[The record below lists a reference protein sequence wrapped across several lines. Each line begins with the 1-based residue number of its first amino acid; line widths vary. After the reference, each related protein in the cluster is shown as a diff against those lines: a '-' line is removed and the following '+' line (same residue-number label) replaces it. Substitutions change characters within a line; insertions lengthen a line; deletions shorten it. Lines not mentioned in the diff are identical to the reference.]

1 MTRSLTLML
10 GLATVALS
18 ALAQSANAQPAVDAR
33 LGVALDAL
41 RPSAFEGE
49 RRGTIEGTLTPEW
62 SFASQR
68 GRVYYEFEGGSFNT
82 PGDWSFV
89 SHAMGASYRV
99 DLKDAE
105 KARLF
110 AGGSGSWRR
119 NGDAWSEAN
128 YDALSAFV
136 NFELRPREGLTLWTG
151 YRLADRSFDQLTE
164 LDQLERDTFFSLN
177 LNLPSRTTLIAESHL
192 GWKSYQGAT
201 RYESV
206 ATPLPSSSTSSS
218 TPTSGRGRSGA
229 GMGPSVRVTLPSYG
243 SAGTIGENARQWNA
257 MLRVAQG
264 LGERTGAW
272 AQGFVRRTSGDVPPG
287 VLATPAGFFD
297 DGVYDDPFASD
308 LGAVSLGAKHA
319 FAGGAELQ
327 AQGSWQK
334 KDFTGVVALDATGLP
349 LEGDALREDRI
360 ARGSVSLARPMP
372 SPGAFSLGLAL
383 EYAYTR
389 SRSNDA
395 YYDYRSHAVGLALTV
410 SR

>member
-1 MTRSLTLML
+1 MTRSLTLIL
-10 GLATVALS
+10 GLVSVALW
-18 ALAQSANAQPAVDAR
+18 AQARPANAQPAVDAR
-33 LGVALDAL
+33 LAVALDAL
-41 RPSAFEGE
+41 SPSAFESE
-49 RRGTIEGTLTPEW
+49 RRGTIEGTLTPEL

-89 SHAMGASYRV
+89 SHALGASYRL

-105 KARLF
+105 KARIF

-119 NGDAWSEAN
+119 NGDAWLEAD
-128 YDALSAFV
+128 YDALTAFV
-136 NFELRPREGLTLWTG
+136 NFELQPHPGLTLWTG
-151 YRLADRSFDQLTE
+151 YRLADRSFAQLTE
-164 LDQLERDTFFSLN
+164 LDQFEQDTFVSLN
-177 LNLPSRTTLIAESHL
+177 LNLRSRTTLIAESHF

-201 RYESV
+201 LYESV
-206 ATPLPSSSTSSS
+206 TPPSPSTSAASS
-218 TPTSGRGRSGA
+218 GSTRGRSGA
-229 GMGPSVRVTLPSYG
+229 GMGPSVRVTLPYAVPTG
-243 SAGTIGENARQWNA
+243 TAGEHARQWNA

-272 AQGFVRRTSGDVPPG
+272 AQGFVRRTGGDVPPG
-287 VLATPAGFFD
+287 IVATPAGFFD

-308 LGAVSLGAKHA
+308 LGALSVGSKHA

-334 KDFTGVVALDATGLP
+334 KNFTAVAALDATGLA
-349 LEGDALREDRI
+349 LQGGALREDRI
-360 ARGSVSLARPMP
+360 TRGGVSLSMPMP
-372 SPGAFSLGLAL
+372 APGAFSLGLAL
-383 EYAYTR
+383 EYSFTR

-395 YYDYRSHAVGLALTV
+395 YYDYRSHAVGVALTV